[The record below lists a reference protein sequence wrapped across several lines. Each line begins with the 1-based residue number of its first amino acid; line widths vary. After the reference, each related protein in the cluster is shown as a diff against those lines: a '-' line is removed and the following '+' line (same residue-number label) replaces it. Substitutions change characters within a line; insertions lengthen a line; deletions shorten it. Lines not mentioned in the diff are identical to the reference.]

1 MNSGIVES
9 NERGISNVSFVYLL
23 YIFHCLCNFQYRLK
37 QQYFLDCGSLIPLN
51 VFHLL
56 FVTKVYL
63 NYCVN
68 LSSFDASGI
77 ILAKRIK

>member
-1 MNSGIVES
+1 M
-9 NERGISNVSFVYLL
+9 SFVYLL
-23 YIFHCLCNFQYRLK
+23 YIFYCLCYFQYRLK
-37 QQYFLDCGSLIPLN
+37 QQSFLDCGSLIPLN

>member
-1 MNSGIVES
+1 MNSEIVES

-23 YIFHCLCNFQYRLK
+23 YILHCLNNFHYRLK
-37 QQYFLDCGSLIPLN
+37 QQCFLDCGSLIPLN